1 MDQIRQLLTV
11 STYRPES
18 GPMAQLLAMLQDGYD
33 RKGIMEGMGVSS
45 DYFSVIAGRLK
56 KSLMDG
62 VLDFD
67 FKDYAEYTQ
76 QRFEVLKNVAICL
89 TLIRSY
95 NKIAGIPASEKVL
108 QQALGMGLAG
118 PAFTLA
124 LELLY
129 HYSLVNDRAKYFKM
143 KELLEVLKPEH
154 ELQTALYLKF
164 SEIQFIINNGLPLGD
179 FEKEL
184 NTIYRPGAYY
194 RSNLYYFMSQNLVHR
209 YRGDQAALVDSCR
222 AALAFFSQIKTP
234 MPNAVKWNLRRQM
247 IPVLVQQK
255 ELARAEAAARQCCN
269 EMPVGSY
276 NWNISLI
283 YLALVGFHSGRPK
296 IALEAW
302 RLATST
308 KMKFKET
315 AAIHDQWQL
324 CRCYLSLYGLTLPGK
339 FRIYKFINSLTVSG
353 RDKNEGNVSVL
364 SAHLL
369 HLWRDGKKEAFGDLA
384 ARLPDYIKRHNLPK
398 RSKVF
403 FKLVGCFYQSAYH
416 PHRYEPRIKK
426 LLTELQSTH
435 TNIHTNLFK
444 TEVIPIESQWAML
457 TEN

>member
-1 MDQIRQLLTV
+1 
-11 STYRPES
+11 
-18 GPMAQLLAMLQDGYD
+18 MAQLLAMLQEGHS
-33 RKGIMEGMGVSS
+33 REEIMGIMGRGKGYVS
-45 DYFSVIAGRLK
+45 VVVARLK
-56 KSLMDG
+56 ANLLRE
-62 VLDFD
+62 VINYD

-76 QRFEVLKNVAICL
+76 RRHEVYCQFTVCMSLLRAGLKN
-89 TLIRSY
+89 
-95 NKIAGIPASEKVL
+95 IAVPESEKTIKN
-108 QQALGMGLAG
+108 ALGIGALLPALA
-118 PAFTLA
+118 LA
-124 LELLY
+124 LELENFY
-129 HYSLVNDRAKYFKM
+129 TVINDRSKYYNIKALVD
-143 KELLEVLKPEH
+143 ELKPEY
-154 ELQTALYLKF
+154 EMQMGLLRKF

-184 NTIYRPGAYY
+184 NAIYRPGAYY
-194 RSNLYYFMSQNLVHR
+194 RSNLYYFMSQNLVYR
-209 YRGDQAALVDSCR
+209 YRGDQTALVDSCR
-222 AALAFFSQIKTP
+222 AALAFFSKIKTP

-255 ELARAEAAARQCCN
+255 EYGRAEAAARQCCN

-302 RLATST
+302 RQATST

-339 FRIYKFINSLTVSG
+339 FRIYKFINSLKVSG
-353 RDKNEGNVSVL
+353 KDKTEGNVSVL

-384 ARLPDYIKRHNLPK
+384 ARLPDYIKRHTLPK

-403 FKLVGCFYQSAYH
+403 FKLVGCFYQSSYH
-416 PHRYEPRIKK
+416 PNRYEPRIKK